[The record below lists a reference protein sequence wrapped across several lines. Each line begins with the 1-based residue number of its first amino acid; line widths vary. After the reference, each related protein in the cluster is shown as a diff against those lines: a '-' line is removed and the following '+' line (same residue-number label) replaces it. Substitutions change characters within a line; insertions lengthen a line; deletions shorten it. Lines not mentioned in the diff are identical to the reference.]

1 MSSYSIEPRT
11 RKYIKGYGFFHL
23 QEIYLTNMAKKN
35 LDTATRTETDAAKPV
50 LKKVV
55 HKTAE
60 RTGDFIENKIAE
72 NKPKPMSDANSR
84 NVEKINIPP
93 EKR

>member
-1 MSSYSIEPRT
+1 MPSYSIEPRT
-11 RKYIKGYGFFHL
+11 RKYIKGYGSFHL
-23 QEIYLTNMAKKN
+23 QEIYPTNMGKKL
-35 LDTATRTETDAAKPV
+35 LDTVTRTEIDAARPV
-50 LKKVV
+50 SEKVV

-72 NKPKPMSDANSR
+72 NKPKPMPDANSR
-84 NVEKINIPP
+84 NVEKISIPP

>member
-23 QEIYLTNMAKKN
+23 QEIYPTNMGKKL
-35 LDTATRTETDAAKPV
+35 LDTATRTEIDAAKPV
-50 LKKVV
+50 SEKVV

-72 NKPKPMSDANSR
+72 NA
-84 NVEKINIPP
+84 
-93 EKR
+93 